1 MAYDA
6 SSGSGGGTGN
16 QWYGINGST
25 YKNYLP
31 GCDATGN
38 LGAGAYNTQTNRT
51 LFFGD
56 GTSAISLSLG
66 GSLYVNSGRVGLN
79 NKVDG
84 TNSMAIGNVDENGG
98 GTSATGNDSISIGND
113 AQAAGDNSTA
123 LGTDAQALENNGTA
137 LGADAKVSIADGVA
151 IGSKSVSDRP
161 ADVDGY
167 VPTGARTELKAAIEA
182 TRSTLGGLS
191 VGDPNNATL
200 KQYRQITGVAAG
212 TEDSDAVNVAQL
224 TAAQTHY
231 YSVNDNGVVGGNYA
245 NDGAAGLGA
254 LAAGIAAG
262 ATGDNATA
270 VGASAS
276 ANADA
281 ATAIGYQ
288 AMALVTN
295 SIALGSGA
303 KASVTDG
310 VALGADSAADTA
322 AGVAGYDPLTKLAST
337 DTSATW
343 KSTQGAVSVGDVAT
357 GKTRQINSVAAGTA
371 DTDAVNV
378 AQLKKS
384 ISGSATHYYSV
395 NDGGTVGGNYNND
408 GATGANA
415 LAAGVKA
422 VASSQ
427 KSIAIGYD
435 AQATGTTGD
444 AIAIGSGSR
453 TTGDQA
459 VGIGKG
465 ASAGGGSA
473 VAIGSAATATGGSNV
488 AIGNNAKAE
497 GGSWATAV
505 GFGAKTS
512 DVAAAAL
519 GYNAQAGY
527 YGTALGA
534 IAVAGNNATAVGTKT
549 TASGS
554 TSLAAG
560 YSANS
565 SGQYSTAVGPY
576 AKASGQG
583 STALGG
589 DYNLGASAVSAN
601 SVALG
606 SGSVA
611 NVNKNIVGVDPRTG
625 LASTSVTSVWK
636 STTGAVSVG
645 DVANGVTRQIV
656 SVAAGTADS
665 DAVNVAQLKSAT
677 THYYSVKDN
686 GTTGGNYANDGATGS
701 GALAAGFSS
710 AAAGTQSTAV
720 GYNNNASGD
729 SSVAVGSRNLA
740 TADGAIAI
748 GNQTKATAANTVA
761 IGTFAQVDNAYGVA
775 IGYQAA
781 TSTGSA
787 GVAVGD
793 QSKATGTGAAAL
805 GYGAKANGDN
815 STALGAGTNAT
826 EYSTAV
832 GISSVAQ
839 KSSLAAGYFA
849 SATGNNSAALG
860 YRANALG
867 DFSVALGTHANA
879 SAADSVALGRYAVAN
894 TAAGVAGY
902 DPVTQAASTQT
913 SATWKSTLGAVS
925 VGDLANYRTRQ
936 ITGVAAGALDTDA
949 VNVAQL
955 KGVQDLATAGWNVS
969 DADGNSANIGPNG
982 KVTFNGDSNIDVA
995 QSGADQDGKIAV
1007 TLNRDLDLDSVTL
1020 GDTLIDTTGLTI
1032 AGGPSITTSG
1042 IDAGGLVISNVAPGV
1057 AGTDAVNVD
1066 QLKDLA
1072 DTPLTFTGN
1081 SGSVER
1087 KLGDTLTITGEAGT
1101 TGDYSGANLKTVV
1114 DPATGVISLQM
1125 AESPKFGNVT
1135 INAAD
1140 SGKITGLTAGTDDT
1154 DAVNVSQLTEVK
1166 DLASAGWNVSDADGN
1181 SANIGPNGKVI
1192 FSGDSNIDVAQ
1203 NGADQDGQVAVT
1215 LNRDLDLD
1223 SVTLGDT
1230 LIDTTGLTIAGG
1242 PSITTSGIDAGGL
1255 VISNVAPGV
1264 AGTDAVNVDQL
1275 NETNANITNIY
1286 ETGTKYF
1293 HANSTGADSIASG
1306 IDSVAIGMGAVSSH
1320 DGSVALGAGSLADG
1334 STLEHEAYLVGGTAT
1349 GEVSIGDRRITGLS
1363 AGADDTDA
1371 VNVGQLKAVTSA
1383 SVADAVMYDDST
1395 HNSVTLGGDT
1405 YNSVTKTGGTRIR
1418 NVAAGVDGGDAV
1430 NVDQLNAQGDELTAK
1445 GLDFADTAGNILHRD
1460 LGELLTISGE
1470 GSTAGDYSGANLQT
1484 VIDPL
1489 TGTLSLQMAESPKF
1503 GNVTIN
1509 DGGSGKITGLTAGTD
1524 GTDAVNVDQLTALA
1538 DQAVQYDLNGDGTVN
1553 YNSVTLAGDTYDT
1566 VTKTGGT
1573 RIRNV
1578 AAGVDGGDAVNVDQL
1593 TDMGDDLTAKGLK
1606 FDGNEG
1612 GIVHRDLG
1620 ETLVITG
1627 EASTAGD
1634 YSGANLKTVTDP
1646 LTGAISLQMAEAPK
1660 FGNVTLNDGG
1670 SGKITGLT
1678 AGTDDTDAVNVSQ
1691 LTAATAD
1698 AVMYDDSTHNSVTL
1712 GGDTY
1717 NSVTRTGGTR
1727 IRNVAAGEDGGDAV
1741 NVDQLND
1748 VKDLASAGWNVSDV
1762 DGSSANIGP
1771 NGKVTFTGDSN
1782 IGVAQSG
1789 ADQDGKIAVTLNR
1802 DLDVDS
1808 VTLGDTLI
1816 NNAGLTINN
1825 GPSITVGG
1833 IDMHNTR
1840 ITNLAKGEDGGDA
1853 VNLDQLNEMGDGLT
1867 TKGLKFAGN
1876 EGDTVHRNLG
1886 ETLAIS
1892 GEASAA
1898 GSYSG
1903 ANLKTVTDPLTG
1915 TIHLQMAE
1923 SPKFG
1928 NVTLNDGGSGKIT
1941 GLTAGEDDT
1950 DAVNVSQLTA
1960 ATADAVMYD
1969 DSTHNSVTLGGDT
1982 YDSVTKTGGTKI
1994 TNVARGEDDSDAV
2007 NKSQLNETNANVT
2020 HLGDTITHIAGD
2032 TSTTYTDV
2040 HGMGIRYVRTNEA
2053 GLVESDS
2060 SAEGQGSTA
2069 VGYNA
2074 ISMGE
2079 SSLALGREAQANNT
2093 GDVALG
2099 AGSVTDAAVGTAGVT
2114 IAGTDYDFA
2123 GTSPTSTVSVGSV
2136 GNERTLTN
2144 VAAGRL
2150 SATSTDAVNGS
2161 QLYATNQAVED
2172 LSTQVVNIHD
2182 NGVKYF
2188 HANSTKADS
2197 TASGANSVVAGPA
2210 AVASGASSV
2219 AMGDEA
2225 QATAD
2230 KATAVGA
2237 NATASGTGA
2246 SAFGNNAKAEGNGSL
2261 AMGDGARATKEKST
2275 AIGSGAEATARN
2287 AVALGADSV
2296 ADRDDS
2302 VSVGSKGKER
2312 QITNVKAGTADTD
2325 AVNVA
2330 QLKGVDQKITNVAG
2344 DVTDVKNDVKN
2355 IDNRVTKVENGEAGM
2370 FQVNQTSK
2378 PVAPKPTGVDAV
2390 AGGSGAEAS
2399 GKNSVAIGTKSRSSG
2414 ENSVAMGNGSSAT
2427 AKNSVALGTNSVA
2440 DRENSVSVGSA
2451 GNERQITNVRA
2462 GTADTDA
2469 VNLSQ
2474 LNKSVGDVLN
2484 NANAYTDARYSDL
2497 KHDIAEQDNTL
2508 SAGIAGAMAM
2518 ASLPQP
2524 YEPGASMAAVGVSGY
2539 RGQSALSVGVSRI
2552 SDNGKWVTKL
2562 QGSADSQGEVG
2573 VGVGVGYQW

>member
-1 MAYDA
+1 MYDD
-6 SSGSGGGTGN
+6 STHNSVTLDGDTYNTTTKTGGTRIRN
-16 QWYGINGST
+16 
-25 YKNYLP
+25 
-31 GCDATGN
+31 
-38 LGAGAYNTQTNRT
+38 
-51 LFFGD
+51 
-56 GTSAISLSLG
+56 
-66 GSLYVNSGRVGLN
+66 
-79 NKVDG
+79 
-84 TNSMAIGNVDENGG
+84 
-98 GTSATGNDSISIGND
+98 
-113 AQAAGDNSTA
+113 
-123 LGTDAQALENNGTA
+123 
-137 LGADAKVSIADGVA
+137 
-151 IGSKSVSDRP
+151 
-161 ADVDGY
+161 
-167 VPTGARTELKAAIEA
+167 
-182 TRSTLGGLS
+182 
-191 VGDPNNATL
+191 
-200 KQYRQITGVAAG
+200 VAAG
-212 TEDSDAVNVAQL
+212 V
-224 TAAQTHY
+224 
-231 YSVNDNGVVGGNYA
+231 
-245 NDGAAGLGA
+245 
-254 LAAGIAAG
+254 
-262 ATGDNATA
+262 
-270 VGASAS
+270 
-276 ANADA
+276 
-281 ATAIGYQ
+281 
-288 AMALVTN
+288 
-295 SIALGSGA
+295 
-303 KASVTDG
+303 
-310 VALGADSAADTA
+310 
-322 AGVAGYDPLTKLAST
+322 
-337 DTSATW
+337 
-343 KSTQGAVSVGDVAT
+343 
-357 GKTRQINSVAAGTA
+357 
-371 DTDAVNV
+371 
-378 AQLKKS
+378 
-384 ISGSATHYYSV
+384 
-395 NDGGTVGGNYNND
+395 DGG
-408 GATGANA
+408 
-415 LAAGVKA
+415 
-422 VASSQ
+422 
-427 KSIAIGYD
+427 
-435 AQATGTTGD
+435 
-444 AIAIGSGSR
+444 
-453 TTGDQA
+453 
-459 VGIGKG
+459 
-465 ASAGGGSA
+465 
-473 VAIGSAATATGGSNV
+473 
-488 AIGNNAKAE
+488 
-497 GGSWATAV
+497 
-505 GFGAKTS
+505 
-512 DVAAAAL
+512 
-519 GYNAQAGY
+519 
-527 YGTALGA
+527 
-534 IAVAGNNATAVGTKT
+534 
-549 TASGS
+549 
-554 TSLAAG
+554 
-560 YSANS
+560 
-565 SGQYSTAVGPY
+565 
-576 AKASGQG
+576 
-583 STALGG
+583 
-589 DYNLGASAVSAN
+589 
-601 SVALG
+601 
-606 SGSVA
+606 
-611 NVNKNIVGVDPRTG
+611 
-625 LASTSVTSVWK
+625 
-636 STTGAVSVG
+636 
-645 DVANGVTRQIV
+645 
-656 SVAAGTADS
+656 
-665 DAVNVAQLKSAT
+665 
-677 THYYSVKDN
+677 
-686 GTTGGNYANDGATGS
+686 
-701 GALAAGFSS
+701 
-710 AAAGTQSTAV
+710 
-720 GYNNNASGD
+720 
-729 SSVAVGSRNLA
+729 
-740 TADGAIAI
+740 
-748 GNQTKATAANTVA
+748 
-761 IGTFAQVDNAYGVA
+761 
-775 IGYQAA
+775 
-781 TSTGSA
+781 
-787 GVAVGD
+787 
-793 QSKATGTGAAAL
+793 
-805 GYGAKANGDN
+805 
-815 STALGAGTNAT
+815 
-826 EYSTAV
+826 
-832 GISSVAQ
+832 
-839 KSSLAAGYFA
+839 
-849 SATGNNSAALG
+849 
-860 YRANALG
+860 
-867 DFSVALGTHANA
+867 
-879 SAADSVALGRYAVAN
+879 
-894 TAAGVAGY
+894 
-902 DPVTQAASTQT
+902 
-913 SATWKSTLGAVS
+913 
-925 VGDLANYRTRQ
+925 
-936 ITGVAAGALDTDA
+936 
-949 VNVAQL
+949 
-955 KGVQDLATAGWNVS
+955 
-969 DADGNSANIGPNG
+969 
-982 KVTFNGDSNIDVA
+982 
-995 QSGADQDGKIAV
+995 
-1007 TLNRDLDLDSVTL
+1007 
-1020 GDTLIDTTGLTI
+1020 
-1032 AGGPSITTSG
+1032 
-1042 IDAGGLVISNVAPGV
+1042 
-1057 AGTDAVNVD
+1057 DAVNVD
-1066 QLKDLA
+1066 QLNAQGDELTTQGLNFAGNEGLDVHRDLG
-1072 DTPLTFTGN
+1072 T
-1081 SGSVER
+1081 
-1087 KLGDTLTITGEAGT
+1087 TLAITGEAST
-1101 TGDYSGANLKTVV
+1101 VGDYSGANLKTVT
-1114 DPATGVISLQM
+1114 DPLTGAISLQM

-1135 INAAD
+1135 INAD
-1140 SGKITGLTAGTDDT
+1140 GSGKITGVTAGTDDT
-1154 DAVNVSQLTEVK
+1154 DAVNVSQLT
-1166 DLASAGWNVSDADGN
+1166 A
-1181 SANIGPNGKVI
+1181 
-1192 FSGDSNIDVAQ
+1192 
-1203 NGADQDGQVAVT
+1203 
-1215 LNRDLDLD
+1215 
-1223 SVTLGDT
+1223 
-1230 LIDTTGLTIAGG
+1230 
-1242 PSITTSGIDAGGL
+1242 
-1255 VISNVAPGV
+1255 
-1264 AGTDAVNVDQL
+1264 
-1275 NETNANITNIY
+1275 
-1286 ETGTKYF
+1286 
-1293 HANSTGADSIASG
+1293 
-1306 IDSVAIGMGAVSSH
+1306 
-1320 DGSVALGAGSLADG
+1320 
-1334 STLEHEAYLVGGTAT
+1334 AT
-1349 GEVSIGDRRITGLS
+1349 V
-1363 AGADDTDA
+1363 
-1371 VNVGQLKAVTSA
+1371 
-1383 SVADAVMYDDST
+1383 DAVMYDDST
-1395 HNSVTLGGDT
+1395 HNTVTLGGDT
-1405 YNSVTKTGGTRIR
+1405 YNTTTKTGGTRIR

-1445 GLDFADTAGNILHRD
+1445 GLNFAGNEGDPVHRD
-1460 LGELLTISGE
+1460 LGTTLAITGE
-1470 GSTAGDYSGANLQT
+1470 ASTAGDYSGANLKT
-1484 VIDPL
+1484 VTDPL
-1489 TGTLSLQMAESPKF
+1489 TGAIGLQMAEAPKF

-1509 DGGSGKITGLTAGTD
+1509 ADGSGKITGVTAGTD
-1524 GTDAVNVDQLTALA
+1524 GTDAVNVDQLNA
-1538 DQAVQYDLNGDGTVN
+1538 QGDE
-1553 YNSVTLAGDTYDT
+1553 L
-1566 VTKTGGT
+1566 TG
-1573 RIRNV
+1573 
-1578 AAGVDGGDAVNVDQL
+1578 
-1593 TDMGDDLTAKGLK
+1593 KGLN
-1606 FDGNEG
+1606 FAGNEG
-1612 GIVHRDLG
+1612 LDVHRDLG
-1620 ETLVITG
+1620 TTLAITG

-1678 AGTDDTDAVNVSQ
+1678 AGTD
-1691 LTAATAD
+1691 
-1698 AVMYDDSTHNSVTL
+1698 
-1712 GGDTY
+1712 
-1717 NSVTRTGGTR
+1717 GT
-1727 IRNVAAGEDGGDAV
+1727 DAV
-1741 NVDQLND
+1741 NVDQLTE
-1748 VKDLASAGWNVSDV
+1748 VKNLASAGWNVSDA
-1762 DGSSANIGP
+1762 DGNSANIGP
-1771 NGKVTFTGDSN
+1771 NGTVTFSGDSN

-1808 VTLGDTLI
+1808 VTMGDTLI

-1833 IDMHNTR
+1833 IDMNHTR

-2007 NKSQLNETNANVT
+2007 NMSQLNETNANVT
-2020 HLGDTITHIAGD
+2020 NLGDTITHIAGD

-2451 GNERQITNVRA
+2451 GSERQITNVRA